1 MRPGLAISY
10 MTLSKSSGL
19 SEPVFM
25 IVKEQQCGGQNNAPS
40 EMSVS
45 SSWDLTDVIP
55 GKLVEMGDDPAGPV

>member
-1 MRPGLAISY
+1 
-10 MTLSKSSGL
+10 
-19 SEPVFM
+19 M